1 MRSGAPENWQAI
13 FGANGLEILKTCRT
27 CLEKKQKQKANAAAA
42 AGNERKNERADNSV
56 DASAFIGQPAVPA
69 EDFFV
74 ALRNAGDVHNLTAY
88 IDRESANLEVAQDAL
103 PTIRVVFNN
112 QPVPSAPAR
121 PRIVINLNRH
131 NVGNNTDSQA
141 ALEGFV
147 DSLNDDDEE
156 YLDDAG
162 AEDLDLS
169 DRPDAAPS
177 WLEPGDKTTAT
188 CSVLANGLERWRE
201 GV

>member
-1 MRSGAPENWQAI
+1 MTPTQ
-13 FGANGLEILKTCRT
+13 
-27 CLEKKQKQKANAAAA
+27 
-42 AGNERKNERADNSV
+42 
-56 DASAFIGQPAVPA
+56 
-69 EDFFV
+69 
-74 ALRNAGDVHNLTAY
+74 
-88 IDRESANLEVAQDAL
+88 RESANLEVAQDAL

-121 PRIVINLNRH
+121 PRIVINLNGH

-141 ALEGFV
+141 ALEEFV

-169 DRPDAAPS
+169 DRPHAAPS

-188 CSVLANGLERWRE
+188 CSVLANGLEPNLND
-201 GV
+201 GGKGFDTD